1 MAGKKKNSSSEV
13 VRKMWTH
20 PWRYRESFLV
30 AFLLMFAG
38 VLIEMFTASPGISVP
53 GFPANMFAGMTFI
66 ATLAFLHIFYGKSN
80 FVKWLSG
87 VPAAIS
93 SITLFSFAALI
104 LGLLPQNGESG
115 SLLSAAGFT
124 HVKNS
129 WVIVMAQIYLLT
141 SLGLVS
147 LRRSTPLNTK
157 NAGFLLNHAG
167 LWIVI
172 AGASL
177 GTGDL
182 QRLKMDLHAGET
194 IWYAYD
200 NQKRNYELPFA
211 VRLDS
216 FHIDQYPPKAGIF
229 DGRTGRIAEGISG
242 GLPHIYEGDMF
253 TLLDYR
259 ITVEEFL
266 PSAWPAGDGFTKS
279 DETGSPPAARVTVTS
294 QNGRESHT
302 GWLSCGSFLVNP
314 SYIILDNGM
323 VLAMTEPRPERYRSD
338 VRIYTKEKEPRDE
351 VIEVNAPPRVEGWRL
366 YQYSYDTS
374 RGRWSELSV
383 LEIVRDPWLPVVYT
397 GIMMLLAGALYILW
411 LGRGIK
417 KEEPDDNNMN
427 RPLSGRGFED

>member
-1 MAGKKKNSSSEV
+1 MGGKKKKNNAKESG
-13 VRKMWTH
+13 KMWTH
-20 PWRYRESFLV
+20 PWRYRESFLI
-30 AFLLMFAG
+30 AFLLMVTG
-38 VLIEMFTASPGISVP
+38 LLIELFTPSQGISVP
-53 GFPANMFAGMTFI
+53 GFPANMFAAMTFI
-66 ATLAFLHIFYGKSN
+66 ATLAFLHLFYRKSN

-93 SITLFSFAALI
+93 SITLFSFAALL
-104 LGLLPQNGESG
+104 LGLIPQEGGSE

-124 HVKNS
+124 HIKNS
-129 WVIVMAQIYLLT
+129 WVIAVAQIYLLT
-141 SLGLVS
+141 SLGLVA
-147 LRRSTPLNTK
+147 LKRSAPLNRK

-182 QRLKMDLHAGET
+182 QRLKMDLHKGET

-200 NQKRNYELPFA
+200 NQGRNYELPFA

-216 FHIDQYPPKAGIF
+216 FHIEQYPPEAGIF
-229 DGRTGRIAEGISG
+229 DGNTGRLSEEISG
-242 GLPHIYEGDMF
+242 ALPHIYEDEMF
-253 TLLDYR
+253 TLLDYN

-266 PSAWPAGDGFTKS
+266 PSAWPAGDGFTES
-279 DETGSPPAARVTVTS
+279 DETGSPPAAKVTVTY

-338 VRIYTKEKEPRDE
+338 VRIYTKEKETRDE
-351 VIEVNAPPRVEGWRL
+351 VIEVNAAPGVMGWRL
-366 YQYSYDTS
+366 YQFSYDTS

-397 GIMMLLAGALYILW
+397 GIFMLLAGALYILW

-417 KEEPDDNNMN
+417 KEETDYNNIN
-427 RPLSGRGFED
+427 RTLSGSGFEG